1 VQDNA
6 TITCKLIEENNVKGK
21 SDPEFF
27 VSSKFCGLPFRKR
40 TPPEID

>member
-1 VQDNA
+1 MA
-6 TITCKLIEENNVKGK
+6 THQERPQMLIEENNVKGR

-27 VSSKFCGLPFRKR
+27 VSSEFCGLPFRKR